1 MDRDP
6 GRTSIPA
13 IPPPA
18 GFTERRRSFR
28 RAEDRAVHEERA
40 LLARAVDVLAGPGDA
55 GGRVTDL
62 LVLVARVVG
71 ARRAALLTPVP
82 VRRILVTAPPGD
94 EAAARSLA
102 AWLDA
107 RSDDPPAV
115 RAARGP
121 AEVLVLH
128 QRRGGP
134 VATHPAAGRAAG
146 RLPAGAGPADPAGRY
161 LRLDIAGSAA
171 ELAVE
176 LREPSD
182 ARAVAARLP
191 SATLRHVVAALAA
204 ASAGVEADRELAEL
218 RARERERE
226 RFVAVVAHELRTP
239 LAGLGGYLD
248 LLAAGAVDD
257 PEVAH
262 EFVERGRGIVER
274 LGALVGDLLEM
285 SRLEAGSL
293 RLEIE
298 AVSLAEAC
306 ERAIATVAPLAAE
319 RSIRLVADLPPRL
332 RTARA
337 DRRRLEQV
345 IANLAGNACK
355 FAPEGGNLEVAARVA
370 DRVAIAVVR
379 DDGPGMER
387 ADRERIFVPFA
398 RLAGHERIPGTGLG
412 LAISR
417 DLARAMGGDLA
428 VASVPGCGSA
438 FILGL
443 PAAPDV
449 GRPAVAAALRAA
461 VEAEELAL
469 EERAVLRALRAG
481 ATPSLRAAARSRPDV
496 GGKSTRPAE
505 RAVAPG
511 DEATDAA

>member
-6 GRTSIPA
+6 GRAPVPA

-18 GFTERRRSFR
+18 PFPERRRAFR
-28 RAEDRAVHEERA
+28 RSEDRAVHEERA

-55 GGRVTDL
+55 AGRVADL
-62 LVLVARVVG
+62 LALVARVVG
-71 ARRAALLTPVP
+71 ARRAALLTPAP
-82 VRRILVTAPPGD
+82 VRRILVTGAPGD
-94 EAAARSLA
+94 EAAARALA

-107 RSDDPPAV
+107 RSGDPAAV

-128 QRRGGP
+128 PRRGAPGSAARGVVRAP
-134 VATHPAAGRAAG
+134 ATAPPTDVVPE
-146 RLPAGAGPADPAGRY
+146 PAGPY
-161 LRLDIAGSAA
+161 LRLDVAGTPA

-176 LREPSD
+176 LQDRGD
-182 ARAVAARLP
+182 AAAVAARLP
-191 SATLRHVVAALAA
+191 AATLRHVVAALAA
-204 ASAGVEADRELAEL
+204 ASAGVEAERELADL

-257 PEVAH
+257 PEVGH
-262 EFVERGRGIVER
+262 EFVERGRGIVDR

-298 AVSLAEAC
+298 AVSIAEAC
-306 ERAIATVAPLAAE
+306 ERALVTVAPLAAE
-319 RSIRLVADLPPRL
+319 RSIRLVTDLPPRL

-345 IANLAGNACK
+345 VGNLAGNACK
-355 FAPEGGNLEVAARVA
+355 FVPEGGLLEVAARIV
-370 DRVAIAVVR
+370 DRVAVVVVR

-398 RLAGHERIPGTGLG
+398 RLAGHEGIPGTGLG

-438 FILGL
+438 FLLGL

-449 GRPAVAAALRAA
+449 PRPTVTAALLAAA
-461 VEAEELAL
+461 ETEELVL

-481 ATPSLRAAARSRPDV
+481 GAPAARRATGPRV
-496 GGKSTRPAE
+496 GREQGAGSG
-505 RAVAPG
+505 APSAG
-511 DEATDAA
+511 ASDAA